1 MYHLNRITVVIVFAL
16 IVTVILPWTAVASS
30 EQSSSIEQTFQ
41 KAKQDYLQKNM
52 SSAAQQI
59 KKGAAYMKAESVKAS
74 AKGKGAMTL
83 SAQELE
89 KLAVD
94 VKKGTVISVKKIE
107 EPFARAY
114 LALAADSHIKSTE
127 SWTRKESAKTGD
139 ALDSSTKYLERSF
152 AWAGQKVETNTKKAI
167 EKSKSLSL
175 KLKEKGSV
183 IAKDVEK
190 GLKDTGSEI
199 EKLGKRISPKQDN

>member
-1 MYHLNRITVVIVFAL
+1 
-16 IVTVILPWTAVASS
+16 
-30 EQSSSIEQTFQ
+30 
-41 KAKQDYLQKNM
+41 
-52 SSAAQQI
+52 
-59 KKGAAYMKAESVKAS
+59 MKAESVKAS

>member
-1 MYHLNRITVVIVFAL
+1 M
-16 IVTVILPWTAVASS
+16 
-30 EQSSSIEQTFQ
+30 
-41 KAKQDYLQKNM
+41 
-52 SSAAQQI
+52 SAASEQI
-59 KKGAAYMKAESVKAS
+59 KKGAAYMKTESLKAS
-74 AKGKGAMTL
+74 ARGKEALTS

-94 VKKGTVISVKKIE
+94 VKKGTVTSVKKIE

-127 SWTRKESAKTGD
+127 SWTKKESAKTGE
-139 ALDSSTKYLERSF
+139 ALGSSAKYLEQSF
-152 AWAGQKVETNTKKAI
+152 AWTGQKVETNTKKAI
-167 EKSKSLSL
+167 EKSKSISL
-175 KLKEKGSV
+175 KLKEKGNV

-199 EKLGKRISPKQDN
+199 EKLGKRISPKQDH